1 MGDFPF
7 LLYICIHLMGSKT
20 IDISEW
26 IKVGEV
32 NPALATLKN
41 KQTKSQDPNQPTNR
55 NAQSKPTQTPVVLL
69 NNVLEEVMKS
79 PPLKLGP

>member
-26 IKVGEV
+26 IKVGEA

-41 KQTKSQDPNQPTNR
+41 KQKAKIPTNQQTEMPKANQP
-55 NAQSKPTQTPVVLL
+55 KPQ
-69 NNVLEEVMKS
+69 
-79 PPLKLGP
+79 